1 MAIDSSLANELKS
14 SLKIGSCPQLLTVKE
29 QIDSARMAR
38 KIVVFIVVDGLF
50 KHLEAVAL
58 ELEPLDAEGEGGA
71 QLVDGLQGVVEG
83 DDAARAGVAA
93 DVVEYVVG
101 GEPLGVV
108 AGDDVPHDDLEL
120 AAEQGILGNA
130 HPAVRRA
137 EEVGVD
143 VGVGLLDVVAVLVER
158 VAYAADV
165 VVGVVAYLVAL
176 VDDALVEFGVLAHV
190 VADHEECG
198 VDAVL
203 AQCVEDEW
211 RSLRDWTVI
220 EGQID

>member
-1 MAIDSSLANELKS
+1 M
-14 SLKIGSCPQLLTVKE
+14 
-29 QIDSARMAR
+29 
-38 KIVVFIVVDGLF
+38 
-50 KHLEAVAL
+50 
-58 ELEPLDAEGEGGA
+58 
-71 QLVDGLQGVVEG
+71 
-83 DDAARAGVAA
+83 
-93 DVVEYVVG
+93 
-101 GEPLGVV
+101 
-108 AGDDVPHDDLEL
+108 
-120 AAEQGILGNA
+120 
-130 HPAVRRA
+130 
-137 EEVGVD
+137 GVD

-176 VDDALVEFGVLAHV
+176 VDDALVEFGILAHV